1 MATGHESNQQPG
13 TTQNAAG
20 GQTGQ
25 EWDALKG
32 GVGEMADAAMEQG
45 RHILDSAREQ
55 ATGYVDQR
63 KDDLAQSVVGLARTL
78 RDSGGAF
85 DQPSIRAIVE
95 SAAGGLEQLAD
106 NIRSRSFGTIID
118 DVEGMV
124 RRRPAAAAIA
134 TMATGFLLAR
144 FVKASAEGLRGTG
157 AQAGRQSAGAGQP
170 GRQSG
175 AGGQWQPHGMTGS
188 NRPPGQAGT

>member
-1 MATGHESNQQPG
+1 MATGHESNQQSG
-13 TTQNAAG
+13 MTQGAAG
-20 GQTGQ
+20 GQTGP
-25 EWDALKG
+25 EWDTLKG
-32 GVGEMADAAMEQG
+32 EVGEMAGAAMEQG

-63 KDDLAQSVVGLARTL
+63 KDDLAQSVADLANTL
-78 RDSGGAF
+78 RESGGSF

-106 NIRSRSFGTIID
+106 NIRARSFGGIID
-118 DVEGMV
+118 DVEAMV

-134 TMATGFLLAR
+134 TMAAGFLLAR
-144 FVKASAEGLRGTG
+144 FVKASTEGLRG
-157 AQAGRQSAGAGQP
+157 AGQS

-175 AGGQWQPHGMTGS
+175 GAGQWQPHGMTGS
-188 NRPPGQAGT
+188 NMPSRGQTGA